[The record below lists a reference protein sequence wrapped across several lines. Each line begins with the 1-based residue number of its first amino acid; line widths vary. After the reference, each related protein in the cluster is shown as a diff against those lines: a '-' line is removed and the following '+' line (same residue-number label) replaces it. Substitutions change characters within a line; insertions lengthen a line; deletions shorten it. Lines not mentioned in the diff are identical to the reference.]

1 MGSQTNDGGTKAGAP
16 ELLGI
21 RILGGRTL
29 FRPVMDLARQL
40 SCPHTNH
47 NGTKAG
53 APELLGVRI
62 LGGRTLFCPV
72 MDLARQRHIN
82 CQNRSCS
89 WSSWSPHFQ
98 CLRSCSST
106 TFKSTWSNTTVGAFC
121 HSHWLVFIFTPQG
134 RSSWDKLLSFIWVW
148 GFRI

>member
-82 CQNRSCS
+82 CQTGAASDLLGVHTFNVFG
-89 WSSWSPHFQ
+89 PVPV
-98 CLRSCSST
+98 LRSRAHDPT
-106 TFKSTWSNTTVGAFC
+106 
-121 HSHWLVFIFTPQG
+121 LQ
-134 RSSWDKLLSFIWVW
+134 
-148 GFRI
+148 